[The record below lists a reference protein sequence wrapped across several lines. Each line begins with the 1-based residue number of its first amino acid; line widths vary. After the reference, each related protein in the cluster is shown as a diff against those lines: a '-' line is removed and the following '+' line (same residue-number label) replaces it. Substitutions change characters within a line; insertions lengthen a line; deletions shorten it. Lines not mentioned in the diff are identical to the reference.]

1 LTEEQGGNV
10 DWDRFLALAGRE
22 YVERVKRW
30 GEITGLTNREVGL
43 EVNEYFT
50 TSILV
55 TEWVSPQSSDSLTAF
70 ERIWGYKVIVLIL
83 S

>member
-1 LTEEQGGNV
+1 M

-55 TEWVSPQSSDSLTAF
+55 TE
-70 ERIWGYKVIVLIL
+70 
-83 S
+83 